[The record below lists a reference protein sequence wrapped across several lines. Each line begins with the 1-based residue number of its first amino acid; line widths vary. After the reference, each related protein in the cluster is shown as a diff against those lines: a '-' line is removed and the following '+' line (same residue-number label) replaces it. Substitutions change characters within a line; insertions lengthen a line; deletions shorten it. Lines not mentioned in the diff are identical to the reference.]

1 MLQVYCW
8 RGGNRSASLAH
19 VLSQIGF
26 NVAVLSRGYNGYRKQ
41 VTATASSGRVEIP
54 STRLPSPRLTNAAF
68 FSTSTQPRVSYRGNA
83 WPGLLLDTAYAAVNL
98 KH

>member
-26 NVAVLSRGYNGYRKQ
+26 NVAVLSRGYTGYRKQ
-41 VTATASSGRVEIP
+41 VMATAPSCRVEIH
-54 STRLPSPRLTNAAF
+54 STRLPSPRVTDAV
-68 FSTSTQPRVSYRGNA
+68 QPKYTAQSKLLSYREEA
-83 WPGLLLDTAYAAVNL
+83 WPGLLLTTA
-98 KH
+98 